1 MNAMDKDGNGVIDYQ
16 EFITAAVDKVS
27 LLNKKN
33 LVSAFQ
39 MLDADNSG
47 LITIDELKAAFE
59 TQGSKK
65 DEGLWKE
72 IM

>member
-1 MNAMDKDGNGVIDYQ
+1 
-16 EFITAAVDKVS
+16 
-27 LLNKKN
+27 
-33 LVSAFQ
+33 